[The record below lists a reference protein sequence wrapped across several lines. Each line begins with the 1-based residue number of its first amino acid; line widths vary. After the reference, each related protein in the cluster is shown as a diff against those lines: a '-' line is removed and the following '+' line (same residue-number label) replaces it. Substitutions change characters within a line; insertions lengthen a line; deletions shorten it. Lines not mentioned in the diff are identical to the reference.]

1 MKWNDL
7 TLKERKRIYDSVKS
21 NNPDITY
28 LELKEQFDNIPAYE
42 DGIAIIDSNTDY
54 VKWKKSL
61 PNNLKNESYGYDL
74 YGAYKSKAIPTLSED
89 NTYHLPSRDPN
100 TGRILKYPSHDTF
113 YTAITEDIKQGYYP
127 ISKGNNTYTIPV
139 NPKEEY
145 SIYRYEDGKEREE
158 PKRTSPVS
166 WTEDD
171 RLFEMRK
178 DSILRKVKRMEQD
191 HPLEPK
197 YYTTKSTKSK
207 RKKLSDSNLFGV
219 FNGLKAFDNELDK
232 KISQSGDDIKEA
244 AVKTNEEKYEKTK
257 QGLNAAG
264 ILAQAGLAFTGSAA
278 GAMGYGNLSNLIGA
292 SQSIWNAYE
301 LANSIDENDNLGII
315 QNSIPLA
322 LYGAGITKYIPRVNQ
337 MRGVDAI
344 SKIGNTSGLVWDWL
358 PNPIIEAFKI
368 KRDRKIQK

>member
-21 NNPDITY
+21 KNPNITY
-28 LELKEQFDNIPAYE
+28 LELKDQFDNIPAYE

-74 YGAYKSKAIPTLSED
+74 YGAYKSKATPTLSED

-100 TGRILKYPSHDTF
+100 TGKILKYPSHDTF

-145 SIYRYEDGKEREE
+145 SIYRYEDGKESEDQRRE
-158 PKRTSPVS
+158 
-166 WTEDD
+166 
-171 RLFEMRK
+171 RLWKE
-178 DSILRKVKRMEQD
+178 
-191 HPLEPK
+191 
-197 YYTTKSTKSK
+197 Y
-207 RKKLSDSNLFGV
+207 KLSIGKDTATVNNFHRPTTLNSNPIQDKKTFEILE
-219 FNGLKAFDNELDK
+219 GLPRLLTTDQYD

-244 AVKTNEEKYEKTK
+244 AVKTNKEKYEKTK

-264 ILAQAGLAFTGSAA
+264 ILAQAGLAFAGSTA
-278 GAMGYGNLSNLIGA
+278 GAMGYGNLSNAIGA
-292 SQSIWNAYE
+292 GQSIWNAYE
-301 LANSIDENDNLGII
+301 LANSIDEKDNLGVI
-315 QNSIPLA
+315 QNGIPLA
-322 LYGAGITKYIPRVNQ
+322 LYGAGIAKYIPRVNQ
-337 MRGVDAI
+337 MSGIDAI
-344 SKIGNTSGLVWDWL
+344 SKIGNASGLVWDWL

>member
-21 NNPDITY
+21 NNPNITY

-74 YGAYKSKAIPTLSED
+74 YGAYKSKATPTLSED
-89 NTYHLPSRDPN
+89 NAYHLPSRDPN
-100 TGRILKYPSHDTF
+100 TGKILKYPSHDTF

-145 SIYRYEDGKEREE
+145 SIYRYEDGKESEDQRRERLWKE
-158 PKRTSPVS
+158 YKLSLGKDTTRTVPDFYRRPEIHITKPKNKQISS
-166 WTEDD
+166 S
-171 RLFEMRK
+171 RLFEV
-178 DSILRKVKRMEQD
+178 L
-191 HPLEPK
+191 
-197 YYTTKSTKSK
+197 
-207 RKKLSDSNLFGV
+207 G
-219 FNGLKAFDNELDK
+219 GLKAFDNELDK

-244 AVKTNEEKYEKTK
+244 AVKTNEERYEKTK

-264 ILAQAGLAFTGSAA
+264 ILAQAGLAFAGSTA
-278 GAMGYGNLSNLIGA
+278 GAMGYSNLSNAIGA
-292 SQSIWNAYE
+292 GQSIWNAYE
-301 LANSIDENDNLGII
+301 LANSIDEKDNLGII
-315 QNSIPLA
+315 QNGIPLA

-337 MRGVDAI
+337 MRGIDAI
-344 SKIGNTSGLVWDWL
+344 SKIGNASGLVWDWL

>member
-21 NNPDITY
+21 NNPNITY

-54 VKWKKSL
+54 VKWKKLL

-74 YGAYKSKAIPTLSED
+74 YGAYKSKATPTLSED

-127 ISKGNNTYTIPV
+127 IRKGNDTYTIPV

-315 QNSIPLA
+315 QNGIPLA
-322 LYGAGITKYIPRVNQ
+322 LYGAGIAKYIPRVNQ
-337 MRGVDAI
+337 MRGIDAV

>member
-21 NNPDITY
+21 NNPNITY

-42 DGIAIIDSNTDY
+42 DGKESENQRGERLLKEY
-54 VKWKKSL
+54 KLSL
-61 PNNLKNESYGYDL
+61 GKDTTRTVPDFYRRPEIHITKPKN
-74 YGAYKSKAIPTLSED
+74 
-89 NTYHLPSRDPN
+89 
-100 TGRILKYPSHDTF
+100 
-113 YTAITEDIKQGYYP
+113 KQ
-127 ISKGNNTYTIPV
+127 IS
-139 NPKEEY
+139 
-145 SIYRYEDGKEREE
+145 S
-158 PKRTSPVS
+158 S
-166 WTEDD
+166 
-171 RLFEMRK
+171 RLFEVL
-178 DSILRKVKRMEQD
+178 D
-191 HPLEPK
+191 
-197 YYTTKSTKSK
+197 
-207 RKKLSDSNLFGV
+207 
-219 FNGLKAFDNELDK
+219 GLKAFDNELDK

-301 LANSIDENDNLGII
+301 LTNSIDENDNLGII

>member
-21 NNPDITY
+21 NNPNITY

-42 DGIAIIDSNTDY
+42 DG
-54 VKWKKSL
+54 K
-61 PNNLKNESYGYDL
+61 ES
-74 YGAYKSKAIPTLSED
+74 
-89 NTYHLPSRDPN
+89 
-100 TGRILKYPSHDTF
+100 
-113 YTAITEDIKQGYYP
+113 
-127 ISKGNNTYTIPV
+127 
-139 NPKEEY
+139 
-145 SIYRYEDGKEREE
+145 EE
-158 PKRTSPVS
+158 PKKTSPVS

-264 ILAQAGLAFTGSAA
+264 ILAQAGLAFAGSTA
-278 GAMGYGNLSNLIGA
+278 GAMGYGNLSNAIGA
-292 SQSIWNAYE
+292 GQSIWNAYE
-301 LANSIDENDNLGII
+301 LANSIDEKDNLGII
-315 QNSIPLA
+315 QNGIPLA

-337 MRGVDAI
+337 MRGIDAI

>member
-7 TLKERKRIYDSVKS
+7 TLKERKRIYDSVRSK
-21 NNPDITY
+21 NPKITY

-42 DGIAIIDSNTDY
+42 NGISIVNSDIDY
-54 VKWKKSL
+54 VKWKESL
-61 PNNLKNESYGYDL
+61 PSNLRNESYGYDL
-74 YGAYKSKAIPTLSED
+74 YGAYKSGAIPTLYED
-89 NTYHLPSRDPN
+89 GYYHLPSRDPES
-100 TGRILKYPSHDTF
+100 GKILKYPSHDTF

-127 ISKGNNTYTIPV
+127 IRKGNNTYTIPV

-145 SIYRYEDGKEREE
+145 SIYRYEDGKESEE

-264 ILAQAGLAFTGSAA
+264 ILAQAGLAFAGSAA

-301 LANSIDENDNLGII
+301 LTNSIDENDNLGII

-322 LYGAGITKYIPRVNQ
+322 LYGAGIAKYIPRVNQ
-337 MRGVDAI
+337 MRGVDSI
-344 SKIGNTSGLVWDWL
+344 SKIGNTS
-358 PNPIIEAFKI
+358 
-368 KRDRKIQK
+368 